1 MIDAN
6 NYLEIWKRKKSGHSK
21 SITRPLPLRRI
32 AHVRICFL
40 YDLEQ
45 KERYIL
51 FINFPQNMYIHLLL
65 PLNNLICNLIVF
77 VLLRKV
83 YHSLCQNEFSTLKI
97 MKNKKCPAKGNSKPS
112 RQWCLGDYPSPL
124 CRCIHVALMSQTRT
138 NHLRWFSDERRLLAS
153 VFSELSQASKMFQMK
168 LATWERSVLVNVTV
182 CQPRCMKQ
190 YPDLVKP
197 TTLTQVSVEPFR
209 EVPFSSFKKLR
220 VINFFKVAHV
230 K

>member
-1 MIDAN
+1 MYIFGFSTSQEDSNLTMIDAN
-6 NYLEIWKRKKSGHSK
+6 NYLEIWKRRKSGHSK

-51 FINFPQNMYIHLLL
+51 FINFPQNMCIHLLL

-77 VLLRKV
+77 VLLQKV

-112 RQWCLGDYPSPL
+112 RQWCLGDYPLHYAGASTLLL
-124 CRCIHVALMSQTRT
+124 CPRQEPTIWGDS
-138 NHLRWFSDERRLLAS
+138 
-153 VFSELSQASKMFQMK
+153 QMK
-168 LATWERSVLVNVTV
+168 GDYWRLCFQN
-182 CQPRCMKQ
+182 
-190 YPDLVKP
+190 
-197 TTLTQVSVEPFR
+197 
-209 EVPFSSFKKLR
+209 
-220 VINFFKVAHV
+220 
-230 K
+230 